1 MRTTISIAVT
11 PREVEK
17 TKKLAKKRGFPT
29 VSEYL
34 RFLLNEDDESYISED
49 NILRRGQEVDRLD
62 RQGKLIRG
70 KRLRDFVTS

>member
-11 PREVEK
+11 PRVVEN
-17 TKKLAKKRGFPT
+17 TMKLAKKRGFPT